1 LTLSEP
7 ATVVAALLG
16 LGLGL
21 WFLRGYSQSEAVL
34 ASKQWQP
41 VILRQQPSE
50 YEQALQFMTD

>member
-1 LTLSEP
+1 
-7 ATVVAALLG
+7 VVAALLG